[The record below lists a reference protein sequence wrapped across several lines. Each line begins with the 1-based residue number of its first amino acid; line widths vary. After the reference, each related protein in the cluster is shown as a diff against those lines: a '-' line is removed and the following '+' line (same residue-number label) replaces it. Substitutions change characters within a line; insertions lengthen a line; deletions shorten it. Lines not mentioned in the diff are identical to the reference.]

1 MRAGRIGRTVGRT
14 VAIALFGLTVT
25 VAGIVGVSAAESD
38 DYSWDLGPGGTGGST
53 GDGLGAV
60 LNEAANTATASDYSW
75 D

>member
-25 VAGIVGVSAAESD
+25 VAGIVGVQAATSD
-38 DYSWDLGPGGTGGST
+38 DYQWDVSPPGSSPT
-53 GDGLGAV
+53 GDWGSV
-60 LNEAANTATASDYSW
+60 LNEAAATASDYQW